1 MGVAMAHSVRLDQR
15 VLAIL
20 DQDRRRDPVGSRF
33 AIILAC
39 VVGIVCGVLGGV
51 TLTTH
56 SAIAN
61 PPTESQTAISA
72 ESAHRV
78 WKENYTGEYRGTLP
92 VSVAFSADGKTLLTG
107 DTGGEIMALTFAG
120 DELQWR
126 WKSKVEGSHAAVA
139 FSTDQKK
146 VYATTEHGVRIL
158 DVASGKEEARIEEN
172 DSNPTAIGVFPN
184 EKFAENLTRCRIVF
198 GNSRGYF
205 IKVWTGGELPKTTVS
220 TIKTSIVANGA
231 EPVDEAAVPLAVDPS
246 GRSAIMIGPIDTT
259 GEMGGVKGKNVL
271 WAYVCGN
278 YEKGSPGNRVL
289 VGHTANVVS
298 AAWAKEGGTAITG
311 DDAGR
316 VIVWDAKTMREARRV
331 ELGGRVAAL
340 AISNDG
346 TRTAAYVVRNQAEV
360 YVWETMKPIEK
371 LKPIHTE
378 LGDFAG
384 PTAFASLSFSS
395 DGKQLAGC
403 AIDERWLTNLGELI
417 GKVRVWEL
425 AAEPKAQLPPKNV
438 YIEPLPKG
446 SSMNF
451 VVLDNDSILT
461 PAANEGAVDFRRI
474 RDGKIQARFG
484 LGNFSIGGM
493 RLSADRKWL
502 ALEQHAPTKHSG
514 AGVPGGTFEVCV
526 YDSTLRKRNATI
538 PSCRQLLEVAAGG
551 KVVAVVREQQIELW
565 DTVGTK
571 KLQVAPFQHT
581 RIDAACF
588 SPDGQVLA
596 LSDRNELVLWRWAG
610 NTHERIDLGRR
621 VGSLTFSPDGKF
633 LAEGPTPGENI
644 QIRDVETRKVV
655 QTLTNGT
662 MLKMNVPRM
671 AYSQGGR
678 VLIACDNNTFG
689 QETAVPHRI
698 RLWDMADGSLAHQL
712 PMPAGL
718 AQTLDVSP
726 NGRSLV
732 AMLEDTDGVKLS
744 VWRLD
749 GENIV
754 KQGGPIPRA
763 TPDRH

>member
-1 MGVAMAHSVRLDQR
+1 MGVAMAHSARLDQR

-20 DQDRRRDPVGSRF
+20 DQERRRDPVGSRF

-39 VVGIVCGVLGGV
+39 AVGIVCGVLGGV

-126 WKSKVEGSHAAVA
+126 WKSKVEGSHATVA
-139 FSTDQKK
+139 FSAEQKK
-146 VYATTEHGVRIL
+146 AYATTEHGVRIL
-158 DVASGKEEARIEEN
+158 DVASGK
-172 DSNPTAIGVFPN
+172 
-184 EKFAENLTRCRIVF
+184 
-198 GNSRGYF
+198 
-205 IKVWTGGELPKTTVS
+205 
-220 TIKTSIVANGA
+220 
-231 EPVDEAAVPLAVDPS
+231 
-246 GRSAIMIGPIDTT
+246 
-259 GEMGGVKGKNVL
+259 
-271 WAYVCGN
+271 
-278 YEKGSPGNRVL
+278 
-289 VGHTANVVS
+289 VVS
-298 AAWAKEGGTAITG
+298 AAWAKEGGTAVTG

-378 LGDFAG
+378 LGEFGG
-384 PTAFASLSFSS
+384 PTAFASLSFSPH
-395 DGKQLAGC
+395 GRQLAGC

-417 GKVRVWEL
+417 GRVRVWEL

-461 PAANEGAVDFRRI
+461 PAANEGAVDFRSI

-514 AGVPGGTFEVCV
+514 VGVSGRTFEVCV

-538 PSCRQLLEVAAGG
+538 PSCRQLLDVAAGG

-565 DTVGTK
+565 DTAGTK

-581 RIDAACF
+581 RIDAARF

-596 LSDRNELVLWRWAG
+596 LSDRNELVLWRWEG
-610 NTHERIDLGRR
+610 NMHERIDLGRR

-689 QETAVPHRI
+689 QESAVPHRI
-698 RLWDMADGSLAHQL
+698 HLWDMADGSLAHQL
-712 PMPAGL
+712 PSPAGL

-754 KQGGPIPRA
+754 EQESPMPPA